1 MTSPYRR
8 RLIWLSALLLGVV
21 WLWLAAAETPQRI
34 LKVDEAE
41 LVEVELATVTLLP
54 FADAPVVLLREPLSN
69 SVVPIFIGPA
79 EARAIV
85 MAQQGVQPPRPMTHD
100 LTTSLLKQ
108 LGGTLERVIVDAL
121 HQGTYYGALEIDL
134 GGRRGRTLIDS
145 RPSDALALAIRSGA
159 RIMVA
164 PDILEAGST
173 LPLEDLGDDTPVTA
187 LGVTVVAASPTLAE
201 ALGLPDAPGV
211 LVSAVEG
218 LAAISGVQAGSYITQ
233 VNDQAIAAPL
243 DFLNAVNATPSGRKA
258 QLKVWRDERYRDV
271 ELDTGIP
278 SRGERSQRL

>member
-121 HQGTYYGALEIDL
+121 HEGTYYGALEIDL